1 MEQRKIHITKL
12 FFREIGIFFRDSF
25 GSLISAEFLT
35 VLLPL
40 LILWEL
46 LPRTGV
52 VSSVLVPP
60 LSDIASALLD
70 LLQNKKLLVHLLES
84 LGRFFLGLFLG
95 IIAGVPL
102 GIIMGWNVFIRKHI
116 LPLFQLLAPVPPPAW
131 VPITIVLFGIG
142 LSMKLFLIF
151 LGVFYPI
158 LFNTYQAVKD
168 TEPRYLA
175 SARSLGASELTLIL
189 NVYFWHSLGAIIM
202 SIKTGVAMGLAMLVI
217 AEMHGGRSGIGYL
230 LMESK
235 EFFQIPHMIVCMII
249 LGVIGW
255 FLIEVLKYF
264 ELKLAHWKMI
274 RL

>member
-1 MEQRKIHITKL
+1 MRKTTL
-12 FFREIGIFFRDSF
+12 FFREIGFFLRNSF

-35 VLLPL
+35 LLIPL
-40 LILWEL
+40 LLLWEL
-46 LPRTGV
+46 LPKTGI
-52 VSSVLVPP
+52 VSSALVPP
-60 LSDIASALLD
+60 LSEIASALLD
-70 LLQNKKLLVHLLES
+70 LFQKKNLLVHLLES
-84 LGRFFLGLFLG
+84 LGRFLLGLFLA
-95 IIAGVPL
+95 IITGVPL
-102 GIIMGWNVFIRKHI
+102 GILMGWNLFIRKHI

-131 VPITIVLFGIG
+131 VPITIILFGVG

-151 LGVFYPI
+151 LGAFYPI

-168 TEPRYLA
+168 TEPRYLS

-202 SIKTGVAMGLAMLVI
+202 SIKTGVAMGLVMLVI

-255 FLIEVLKYF
+255 FLIEVLNYI
-264 ELKLAHWKMI
+264 ELKLALWKVA
-274 RL
+274 RS